1 MSLARRKL
9 WDASL
14 SGFLVGNTCARALIT
29 EEEGSAR
36 GRGEVDDDYGADGD
50 GSAAS
55 SGSASSSS
63 SSTAHP
69 RAALPLEIL
78 YIGVADLRNPLTT
91 LLNVPPGRPVTLH
104 LNDSCPLALARCV
117 ALLLMVAQDSD
128 DGDDDSDDSNDDSTE

>member
-29 EEEGSAR
+29 EEEGRAQ
-36 GRGEVDDDYGADGD
+36 GRGTDDDDDGD

-55 SGSASSSS
+55 SSSSSSS

-128 DGDDDSDDSNDDSTE
+128 DGDDDSDDSNNDSTE

>member
-117 ALLLMVAQDSD
+117 ALLLMVAQGS
-128 DGDDDSDDSNDDSTE
+128 DDSDDSNDDSTE

>member
-29 EEEGSAR
+29 EEEGRAQ
-36 GRGEVDDDYGADGD
+36 GRGTDDDDYGAGD

-55 SGSASSSS
+55 SSSSSSS

-128 DGDDDSDDSNDDSTE
+128 DGDDDSDDSNNDSTE